1 MGMKFDWSKY
11 FKNILGFSHAT
22 LRLIEN
28 GLEKRK
34 YLVGKGVVDVRGQMG
49 QESSQTDLR

>member
-1 MGMKFDWSKY
+1 MIGLSISKIY
-11 FKNILGFSHAT
+11 WDFPTPPS
-22 LRLIEN
+22 LRIIEN

>member
-1 MGMKFDWSKY
+1 MTGLSISKIY
-11 FKNILGFSHAT
+11 WDFPTPRS
-22 LRLIEN
+22 LRIIEN

>member
-34 YLVGKGVVDVRGQMG
+34 YLVGKGVVDVRWVRRVARL
-49 QESSQTDLR
+49 T